1 MLRFKNELA
10 KCNNYEHKY
19 WLDEDAMNGDIVQ
32 KMCDGIDQ
40 SEFVIFFITKSY
52 IEKVAGRGPKGDQD
66 NCYLEFNY
74 AARQK
79 GANNLIAVVM
89 EEECLDTS
97 QWYGPVGGHLGGQ
110 LYYSFTK
117 TSELSQC
124 VGEISKDIE
133 RKLKDNDKNLT
144 HTSTNTR
151 RSMNMRKKQVISAR
165 NDEEEKYGM
174 RFKHYR
180 LLRLLPQSFFSIV
193 SLNSIIRLQRYP
205 CAIERL
211 HI

>member
-19 WLDEDAMNGDIVQ
+19 WLDEDEINGHLIQ

-97 QWYGPVGGHLGGQ
+97 QWYGPVGVHLGGQ

-117 TSELSQC
+117 ASELSQC
-124 VGEISKDIE
+124 VEEVSKDME
-133 RKLKDNDKNLT
+133 RKLKDNVKNLT
-144 HTSTNTR
+144 HTTTNTR
-151 RSMNMRKKQVISAR
+151 SRRKMMKKQGIS
-165 NDEEEKYGM
+165 NENDDEENQGM
-174 RFKHYR
+174 RFKFHLCIAAFCYNR
-180 LLRLLPQSFFSIV
+180 RSVTV
-193 SLNSIIRLQRYP
+193 SLVS
-205 CAIERL
+205 
-211 HI
+211 